1 MENSNTETIC
11 ELNCNV
17 DDMTG
22 EAIGFAM
29 DRLYEVGALEVY
41 TVPIGM
47 KKSRPGILI
56 HVVCR
61 ETDKEVILQTI
72 FKHTTTIGIRENL
85 IRRYALERHIETV
98 ETPYGTVRCKV
109 SDGYGVERRKY
120 EYDDV
125 TRIAKE
131 NGLSIEMVLK
141 NIGKK

>member
-1 MENSNTETIC
+1 MENNNVETIC

-29 DRLYEVGALEVY
+29 ERLFDAGALEVY

-61 ETDKEVILQTI
+61 EKDKETILHTI
-72 FKHTTTIGIRENL
+72 FKYTTTLGIRENL
-85 IRRYALERHIETV
+85 IRRYALERRIETV
-98 ETPYGTVRCKV
+98 ETSYGPIRCKV

-120 EYDDV
+120 EYDDSA
-125 TRIAKE
+125 RIAKE
-131 NGLSIEMVLK
+131 NDLSIETVLE
-141 NIGKK
+141 NIEKK

>member
-1 MENSNTETIC
+1 MENNNLETIC

-29 DRLYEVGALEVY
+29 DRLYEAGALEVF

-61 ETDKEVILQTI
+61 EKDKEQVLQTI
-72 FKHTTTIGIRENL
+72 FKYTTTIGIRENL
-85 IRRYALERHIETV
+85 IRRYAMERHIETV
-98 ETPYGTVRCKV
+98 ETSYGPIRCKV
-109 SDGYGVERRKY
+109 SKGYGVERRKY
-120 EYDDV
+120 EYDDLA
-125 TRIAKE
+125 RIAKE
-131 NGLSIEMVLK
+131 KGLSIETVLK
-141 NIGKK
+141 NIEKE

>member
-1 MENSNTETIC
+1 MENNNLETIC

-29 DRLYEVGALEVY
+29 DRLYEAGALEVF

-61 ETDKEVILQTI
+61 EKDKEQVLQTI
-72 FKHTTTIGIRENL
+72 FKYTTTIGIRENL
-85 IRRYALERHIETV
+85 IRRYAMERHIETV
-98 ETPYGTVRCKV
+98 ETVYGPVRCKV
-109 SDGYGVERRKY
+109 SAGYGVERRKY
-120 EYDDV
+120 EYDDLA
-125 TRIAKE
+125 RIAKE
-131 NGLSIEMVLK
+131 KGLSIETVLK
-141 NIGKK
+141 NIEKE

>member
-1 MENSNTETIC
+1 METIC
-11 ELNCNV
+11 ELNFNV

-29 DRLYEVGALEVY
+29 DRLYETGALEVY

-61 ETDKEVILQTI
+61 ESNKEEIIQTI

-85 IRRYALERHIETV
+85 IRRYALERHIEMV
-98 ETPYGTVRCKV
+98 ETPYGPIRRKI
-109 SDGYGVERRKY
+109 SSGYGVERKKY
-120 EYDDV
+120 EYEDIAQ
-125 TRIAKE
+125 IAKE
-131 NGLSIEMVLK
+131 NGISIETVMK
-141 NIGKK
+141 NIDKL

>member
-1 MENSNTETIC
+1 METIC
-11 ELNCNV
+11 ELNFNV

-29 DRLYEVGALEVY
+29 DRLYETGALEVY

-61 ETDKEVILQTI
+61 ESNKEEIIQTI

-85 IRRYALERHIETV
+85 IRRYVLERHIEMV
-98 ETPYGTVRCKV
+98 ETPYGPIRCKI
-109 SDGYGVERRKY
+109 SSGYGVERKKY
-120 EYDDV
+120 EYEDIAK
-125 TRIAKE
+125 IAKE
-131 NGLSIEMVLK
+131 NEISIETIMK
-141 NIGKK
+141 NIDKL

>member
-1 MENSNTETIC
+1 MENRNMEPIC

-29 DRLYEVGALEVY
+29 DRLYEAGALEVF

-61 ETDKEVILQTI
+61 EAEKETMLQVL
-72 FKHTTTIGIRENL
+72 FKHTTTIGVRENL
-85 IRRYALERHIETV
+85 IRRYAMERHIETV
-98 ETPYGTVRCKV
+98 ETPYGPVRCKV
-109 SDGYGVERRKY
+109 SEGYGVKRSKLEY
-120 EYDDV
+120 EDV
-125 TRIAKE
+125 SRIAKE
-131 NGLSIEMVLK
+131 NEVAIETVLKQIEM
-141 NIGKK
+141 